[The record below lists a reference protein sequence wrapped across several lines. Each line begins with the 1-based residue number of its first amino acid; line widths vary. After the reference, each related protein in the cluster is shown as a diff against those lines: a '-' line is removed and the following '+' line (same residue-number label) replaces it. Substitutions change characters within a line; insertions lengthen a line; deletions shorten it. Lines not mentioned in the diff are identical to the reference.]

1 MNTHPPLPVPLPAPL
16 QMGEQE
22 YYNSKDL
29 LAYKPEFYYGCTSKP
44 RNIITKKKIPKEQ
57 YTYATFEKL
66 TKKWNPTEE
75 SCKKAQ
81 LLISKQWVDQFY
93 FKLESSTAAVCGEK
107 KKTVNNIN
115 INTVIQQQP
124 NLISSPVR
132 SRGQGEQQFT
142 TTPPP
147 PQDDFHEIIN
157 SDKDQNQ
164 VSEEEYEEEN
174 GEKQDVENA
183 PPILYLDDSEKFHDA
198 DGNVIEIETR
208 GERHEDKIYFNAKD
222 VSIGFGMLRLNDTL
236 IDKDR
241 GYTRGTDYKIM
252 FNHSTVCAIKK
263 CLFLTYKGL
272 LKCIAVSRVRS
283 QFFNEN
289 SKTIYRWLNIVS
301 NEKQNGHEND
311 SFTLNNVDNNTSG
324 FIYVCTSNMFDGV
337 KIGRTVNEKSLKSR
351 YTMAYGNNLI
361 LYFKKVDNMHQAEK
375 QIHDNFKKFNIN
387 GELFQKEQI
396 NLYIDYLNTEPFNV
410 NQNDTNTSSHNFH
423 TLEKIQENSIIQE
436 EEEQEQQEIENA
448 PPILYLN
455 DSEKFHDAGG
465 NVIEI
470 ETRGERQRNKIYFK
484 VKDVSV
490 GFGMPRLKNTILKKE
505 SCSFERGIHYITF
518 KRESWDTISDS
529 KNTNKPSKTTLYL
542 TYKGLL
548 RVLFVSRNKH
558 VDKFQDWA
566 EEKLFTIQMGT
577 RDQKV
582 KLGAEVLNTSP
593 RTLKAIFD
601 KHAATFPSIYLMS
614 LGKVRDLRETFG
626 IPANKLDESTVY
638 KFGFTEDLSRRVIE
652 LETEYSKLPGVAMT
666 IGTFHIIDTKYTSE
680 AENEVREMCAA
691 FEVRVKKTTQGFNE
705 LIVLDDKQF
714 ANMKK
719 MYRRIGDDFAGATL
733 GLQKQ
738 IAELKDRIK
747 DYENEIMRL
756 KLEIEYKDNLHKKD
770 IELKDRVIELKD
782 TVIENWKL
790 KHQLATTAFSSS
802 PSPKSDRFET
812 EFSMVR
818 C

>member
-1 MNTHPPLPVPLPAPL
+1 MQDTVDSTSPPTPLPL

-44 RNIITKKKIPKEQ
+44 RNIITKKKIPKEE
-57 YTYATFEKL
+57 YTFATFEKL
-66 TKKWNPTEE
+66 TKKWNPTDE

-93 FKLESSTAAVCGEK
+93 FKLESSTASISGEK
-107 KKTVNNIN
+107 KKTINNVNV
-115 INTVIQQQP
+115 NTIMQQQP
-124 NLISSPVR
+124 VLISSPIR
-132 SRGQGEQQFT
+132 SRGQREQQFT
-142 TTPPP
+142 TPPPP
-147 PQDDFHEIIN
+147 PQNDYQYQ
-157 SDKDQNQ
+157 DQDQ
-164 VSEEEYEEEN
+164 VSEEEN
-174 GEKQDVENA
+174 G
-183 PPILYLDDSEKFHDA
+183 
-198 DGNVIEIETR
+198 
-208 GERHEDKIYFNAKD
+208 
-222 VSIGFGMLRLNDTL
+222 
-236 IDKDR
+236 
-241 GYTRGTDYKIM
+241 
-252 FNHSTVCAIKK
+252 
-263 CLFLTYKGL
+263 
-272 LKCIAVSRVRS
+272 
-283 QFFNEN
+283 
-289 SKTIYRWLNIVS
+289 
-301 NEKQNGHEND
+301 
-311 SFTLNNVDNNTSG
+311 
-324 FIYVCTSNMFDGV
+324 
-337 KIGRTVNEKSLKSR
+337 
-351 YTMAYGNNLI
+351 
-361 LYFKKVDNMHQAEK
+361 
-375 QIHDNFKKFNIN
+375 
-387 GELFQKEQI
+387 
-396 NLYIDYLNTEPFNV
+396 
-410 NQNDTNTSSHNFH
+410 
-423 TLEKIQENSIIQE
+423 
-436 EEEQEQQEIENA
+436 EQQEIENA
-448 PPILYLN
+448 PPLLHL
-455 DSEKFHDAGG
+455 DDGEKFHDADG

-529 KNTNKPSKTTLYL
+529 KNTNKQSKTTLYL
-542 TYKGLL
+542 TYRGLV
-548 RVLFVSRNKH
+548 RVLMVSRNKNA
-558 VDKFQDWA
+558 DKFQDWA

-577 RDQKV
+577 RDQKM

-614 LGKVRDLRETFG
+614 LGKVRELRKTFE
-626 IPANKLDESTVY
+626 IPANKPDESTVY

-652 LETEYSKLPGVAMT
+652 LEAEYSKLPGVTMT
-666 IGTFHIIDTKYTSE
+666 VGTFHIIDTKYTSE

-747 DYENEIMRL
+747 EYENEIVRL
-756 KLEIEYKDNLHKKD
+756 KLQIEYKDNLHKKD
-770 IELKDRVIELKD
+770 IELKD

-790 KHQLATTAFSSS
+790 KHQLATSAFAS
-802 PSPKSDRFET
+802 PNSER
-812 EFSMVR
+812 EFGMVR

>member
-1 MNTHPPLPVPLPAPL
+1 MQEIVGNNIISPNNHLPTPL

-44 RNIITKKKIPKEQ
+44 RNIIVKKKIPKEE
-57 YTYATFEKL
+57 YAYATFEKL
-66 TKKWNPTEE
+66 TRKWNPTEE

-93 FKLESSTAAVCGEK
+93 FKLEGTEK
-107 KKTVNNIN
+107 MKILVQEP
-115 INTVIQQQP
+115 IQ
-124 NLISSPVR
+124 S
-132 SRGQGEQQFT
+132 QQF

-147 PQDDFHEIIN
+147 PQRDSCLVDHDD
-157 SDKDQNQ
+157 
-164 VSEEEYEEEN
+164 EEEN
-174 GEKQDVENA
+174 GEQQEIENA
-183 PPILYLDDSEKFHDA
+183 PPALYLNDSEKFHDA

-208 GERHEDKIYFNAKD
+208 GER
-222 VSIGFGMLRLNDTL
+222 
-236 IDKDR
+236 DR
-241 GYTRGTDYKIM
+241 K
-252 FNHSTVCAIKK
+252 
-263 CLFLTYKGL
+263 
-272 LKCIAVSRVRS
+272 
-283 QFFNEN
+283 
-289 SKTIYRWLNIVS
+289 
-301 NEKQNGHEND
+301 
-311 SFTLNNVDNNTSG
+311 
-324 FIYVCTSNMFDGV
+324 
-337 KIGRTVNEKSLKSR
+337 
-351 YTMAYGNNLI
+351 
-361 LYFKKVDNMHQAEK
+361 
-375 QIHDNFKKFNIN
+375 
-387 GELFQKEQI
+387 
-396 NLYIDYLNTEPFNV
+396 
-410 NQNDTNTSSHNFH
+410 
-423 TLEKIQENSIIQE
+423 
-436 EEEQEQQEIENA
+436 
-448 PPILYLN
+448 
-455 DSEKFHDAGG
+455 
-465 NVIEI
+465 
-470 ETRGERQRNKIYFK
+470 KIYFK

-518 KRESWDTISDS
+518 KREYWDTISDS
-529 KNTNKPSKTTLYL
+529 KNTNKQSKTTLYL
-542 TYKGLL
+542 TYRGLV
-548 RVLFVSRNKH
+548 RVLMVSRNKN

-577 RDQKV
+577 RDQKM
-582 KLGAEVLNTSP
+582 KLSAEVLNTSP

-614 LGKVRDLRETFG
+614 LGKVRELRETFE
-626 IPANKLDESTVY
+626 IPANKPDESTVY

-652 LETEYSKLPGVAMT
+652 LEAEYSKLPGVTMT

-738 IAELKDRIK
+738 IVELKDRIK
-747 DYENEIMRL
+747 DYENEIVRL

-770 IELKDRVIELKD
+770 IELKD

-790 KHQLATTAFSSS
+790 KHQLATTTFTSSS
-802 PSPKSDRFET
+802 SLALA
-812 EFSMVR
+812 
-818 C
+818 

>member
-614 LGKVRDLRETFG
+614 LGKVRELRETFG
-626 IPANKLDESTVY
+626 IPANKPDESTVY
-638 KFGFTEDLSRRVIE
+638 KFGFTDDLSRRVIE

>member
-1 MNTHPPLPVPLPAPL
+1 MQETVNSSLTLPIPL

-29 LAYKPEFYYGCTSKP
+29 LAYKPEFYKGCTSKP
-44 RNIITKKKIPKEQ
+44 RNIITKKKIPKEE
-57 YTYATFEKL
+57 YAYATFEKL
-66 TKKWNPTEE
+66 TRKWNPTEE

-93 FKLESSTAAVCGEK
+93 FKLESTEK
-107 KKTVNNIN
+107 KKIVLQEP
-115 INTVIQQQP
+115 IQ
-124 NLISSPVR
+124 S
-132 SRGQGEQQFT
+132 QQF

-147 PQDDFHEIIN
+147 PQRDSQKECDDDEFKNEKIGLY
-157 SDKDQNQ
+157 DDD
-164 VSEEEYEEEN
+164 EEEV
-174 GEKQDVENA
+174 GEKEGQEIENA
-183 PPILYLDDSEKFHDA
+183 PPILHLDDSEKFHDA

-208 GERHEDKIYFNAKD
+208 GERHEDKIYFNVKD
-222 VSIGFGMLRLNDTL
+222 VSVGFEMLRLNDTL
-236 IDKDR
+236 IHKDR
-241 GYTRGTDYKIM
+241 GYTRGVDYKVM
-252 FNHSTVCAIKK
+252 FIHSTVCAIKK

-361 LYFKKVDNMHQAEK
+361 LYLKKVDNMHQAEK

-387 GELFQKEQI
+387 GELFQKEHI
-396 NLYIDYLNTEPFNV
+396 NLYIEYLNTEPFNV

-436 EEEQEQQEIENA
+436 EQEQEQQKVENA
-448 PPILYLN
+448 PPILYLD
-455 DSEKFHDAGG
+455 DSEKFHDADGS
-465 NVIEI
+465 VIEI
-470 ETRGERQRNKIYFK
+470 ETRGERDRKKIYFK

-490 GFGMPRLKNTILKKE
+490 GFELPNLDKNIMFKE
-505 SCSFERGIHYITF
+505 RGYKRGIHYTTF
-518 KRESWDTISDS
+518 KRESRVHIVNSRFA
-529 KNTNKPSKTTLYL
+529 NKLSKTTLYL

-548 RVLFVSRNKH
+548 RVLFVSRNKN

-601 KHAATFPSIYLMS
+601 KHATTFPCIYLMS

-626 IPANKLDESTVY
+626 IPADKSDDSTVY
-638 KFGFTEDLSRRVIE
+638 KFGFSEDLARRVSE
-652 LETEYSKLPGVAMT
+652 VQSEYSKFPGVTVHPA
-666 IGTFHIIDTKYTSE
+666 IFQYIDTKYTSE
-680 AENEVREMCAA
+680 AENEVRETCSVD
-691 FEVRVKKTTQGFNE
+691 EVRVKKTTQGKNE
-705 LIVLDDKQF
+705 IIVLDDKKF

-719 MYRRIGDDFAGATL
+719 TYGRIGLEFGGATL

-747 DYENEIMRL
+747 DYENEIVRL
-756 KLEIEYKDNLHKKD
+756 KVEIEYKDNLHKKD
-770 IELKDRVIELKD
+770 IELKDTVIELKD

-790 KHQLATTAFSSS
+790 KHQLATSAFA
-802 PSPKSDRFET
+802 SPKSDRFET
-812 EFSMVR
+812 EYNMVR

>member
-1 MNTHPPLPVPLPAPL
+1 MN
-16 QMGEQE
+16 
-22 YYNSKDL
+22 
-29 LAYKPEFYYGCTSKP
+29 
-44 RNIITKKKIPKEQ
+44 
-57 YTYATFEKL
+57 
-66 TKKWNPTEE
+66 KWNPSTAT
-75 SCKKAQ
+75 CKKAQ
-81 LLISKQWVDQFY
+81 LLISKQWVDENY
-93 FKLESSTAAVCGEK
+93 FKSSLTLEK
-107 KKTVNNIN
+107 KKK
-115 INTVIQQQP
+115 VIIKKSTLQQP
-124 NLISSPVR
+124 QPKPTLPLQREVDASAVY
-132 SRGQGEQQFT
+132 E
-142 TTPPP
+142 
-147 PQDDFHEIIN
+147 E
-157 SDKDQNQ
+157 
-164 VSEEEYEEEN
+164 SEEEE
-174 GEKQDVENA
+174 GVENA
-183 PPILYLDDSEKFHDA
+183 PPILYLDDAEKFHDA

-208 GERHEDKIYFNAKD
+208 GERHEDKIYFKVKD
-222 VSIGFGMLRLNDTL
+222 VSVGFGMPIL
-236 IDKDR
+236 DKTIMNEGG
-241 GYTRGTDYKIM
+241 GYTRNLDYKIM

-337 KIGRTVNEKSLKSR
+337 KIGCTVNEKSLKSR

-387 GELFQKEQI
+387 GELFQKEHI

-436 EEEQEQQEIENA
+436 EEEEEEVLEEEGVKQEAENA
-448 PPILYLN
+448 PPILYL
-455 DSEKFHDAGG
+455 DDAEKFHDADGT
-465 NVIEI
+465 VIEI

-490 GFGMPRLKNTILKKE
+490 GFGMPSLSRNILCFKAY
-505 SCSFERGIHYITF
+505 ERGLHYTTF
-518 KRESWDTISDS
+518 KRETTLHSMES

-542 TYKGLL
+542 TYRGLV

-577 RDQKV
+577 REQKV
-582 KLGAEVLNTSP
+582 KLGAEILNTSP
-593 RTLKAIFD
+593 RTLKAVLD
-601 KHAATFPSIYLMS
+601 KHAANFPSIYLMS
-614 LGKVRDLRETFG
+614 LGKVRELREIFG
-626 IPANKLDESTVY
+626 IPSDKLDDSTVY

-652 LETEYSKLPGVAMT
+652 LENQYSKIKGVT
-666 IGTFHIIDTKYTSE
+666 ISMGTFHVVDTKYTSE
-680 AENEVREMCAA
+680 AENKVRELCGA
-691 FEVRVKKTTQGFNE
+691 FEVRINKTVQGFNE
-705 LIVLDDKQF
+705 LVVLDDKQF
-714 ANMKK
+714 AIVRDLYSKYGEN
-719 MYRRIGDDFAGATL
+719 FAGATL

-738 IAELKDRIK
+738 IVELKDSIK
-747 DYENEIMRL
+747 EYENEIIRL
-756 KLEIEYKDNLHKKD
+756 KMTIQYNHELHEKDMNWYKKD
-770 IELKDRVIELKD
+770 GELKD

-790 KHQLATTAFSSS
+790 KHQIATQR
-802 PSPKSDRFET
+802 DN
-812 EFSMVR
+812 
-818 C
+818 